1 MKNLLRIG
9 VDIGSTTIKM
19 VVINQKEKILF
30 KTYRRHLAD
39 IRNAFKSCLL
49 DAENTIKNNRLIFSI
64 SGSGG
69 MSIAE
74 KLKVEFIQEVIAS
87 TKAIQKHNPETDV
100 VIELGGE
107 DAKIT
112 YLNGG
117 IEQRMNGSCA
127 GGTGAFIDQMAS
139 LLNMDASS
147 LNEEAKNYT
156 NIYPI
161 AARCGVFAKT
171 DVQPLINEGAK
182 KSDIAIS
189 IFHAVVVQTISVLAC
204 GRPILGKVAFL
215 GGPLTFLSELR
226 KRFIDVLEL
235 KEDDVIFPDDSEL
248 YVALGAALSCEG
260 KNEYDYEEV
269 LKNLEDIKV
278 DEEHK
283 SDSLEP
289 LFKNEAE
296 YKEFKDRHDQNIIK
310 ELSIDEAK
318 GPCFLGIDAGSTT
331 TKAVLIN
338 DKSEILYSYY
348 ASNKGNP
355 VDTASGILKEIY
367 SNIPEGAQIVYSG
380 VTGYGEHLLKEA
392 FSIDIGEIETV
403 AHYKAAKFFC
413 KNVDFILDIGGQDMK
428 CLRIKDGTIQSITLN
443 EACSAGCGSFL
454 QAFAKSLGFEIK
466 DFAKK
471 AIFAKAPV
479 DLGSKCT
486 VFMNSKVKQAQK
498 EGFTVEDIA
507 AGLAYSVVKNSLYK
521 VIKLRNPDEL
531 GNNIVVQGGTF
542 YNEAV
547 LRSFELLSG
556 RNVVRPNISGL
567 MGAFGAAILAKEAY
581 ELKNKIA
588 CDEDETAATVESNIF
603 CEEKNLNIYDE
614 KDNTRGI
621 QILTNMNDDKPLH
634 ISTLVT
640 KENVDKIDMKST
652 NSRCKG
658 CSNSCLLTIN
668 RFPNGNKFIAGNK
681 CDIPLGNNKNNK
693 DIPNLYEYKYKRVFN
708 YKPLELSEAKRG
720 VIGIPRVLNM
730 YENYPLWFT
739 IFTKLGFRVELSEK
753 SSKKLYEKGLT
764 SIVSE
769 TACYPAKITHG
780 HVEDLI
786 EKGIKNIFYPCILH
800 ESREFKNATDTFNC
814 PVVTSY
820 AEVIKNNMDSIEK
833 NKVNFMNPFL
843 PIANKGKLKKRLKE
857 ALSIFNI
864 SQREISCAVEEAFKE
879 QENFRRDIREKGIE
893 TLEYIKNNNIQGI
906 LLGGRPYHVDPEI
919 NHGMPKLINSLGFAV
934 LTEDSVAHLGEIE
947 GKLNVV
953 DQWAYHS
960 RLYRASNFII
970 NNKNVNLVQLT
981 SFGCGLDSITTDAV
995 SEIIEKGSK
1004 IYTNIK
1010 IDEGSNLG
1018 AARIRLRSLKAA
1030 IDERKNIDTKSYI
1043 IESNKKSFVNPGKS
1057 KTIIVPQFSPI
1068 HFNILESAFRACGYD
1083 LIVLN
1088 NGDKAIDE
1096 GLKYVNN
1103 DICYPAIVVIGQ
1115 VIEAL
1120 KTGNYDLENT
1130 SILLAQTEGQCR
1142 FTNYTSVLEK
1152 ALKESGY
1159 EGIPVLSLSLAGI
1172 DKTNSLEGMNLN
1184 LVKKSIVGVIYGDL
1198 LSKVLH
1204 RVRPY
1209 EKIKG
1214 STDELYNKWNNI
1226 CRDSFNEP
1234 LKKNFKNIIT
1244 NIIKEFEELPRIDV
1258 YKPKVG
1264 LVGELLVKFNPI
1276 ANNKIVNMLEK
1287 EGVEVVHNDL
1297 LTLFLS
1303 SAKNQIFNYKH
1314 LDGKYINR
1322 LKGEIT
1328 IKLIEKYQK
1337 VYLEALKKS
1346 KIFYV
1351 TEKIDELA
1359 NNASKIISLGNQSG
1373 EGWKLPGEIME
1384 LESWGVNNVICMQP
1398 FGCLP
1403 SHAVAR
1409 GAIKSLKKLNNKLN
1423 IVTIEYDPGSSE
1435 VNQTNRIKLMLASA
1449 FDKI

>member
-1 MKNLLRIG
+1 MGNILKIG

-19 VVINQKEKILF
+19 VVINQDEKILF

-39 IRNAFKSCLL
+39 IRNAFKSCLE
-49 DAENTIKNNRLIFSI
+49 DAESIIKDKKLTFSI

-69 MSIAE
+69 MSLAE
-74 KLKVEFIQEVIAS
+74 KLNVEFIQEVIAS
-87 TKAIQKHNPETDV
+87 TKAIQINNPETDV

-117 IEQRMNGSCA
+117 VEQRMNGTCA

-139 LLNMDASS
+139 LLNMDAGK
-147 LNEEAKNYT
+147 LNEEAKSYT

-182 KSDIAIS
+182 KCDIAIS

-226 KRFIDVLEL
+226 KRFIEVLKL
-235 KEDDVIFPDDSEL
+235 KDEDVIFPQDSEL

-260 KNEYDYEEV
+260 KSEYDYHSI
-269 LKNLEDIKV
+269 LARLEDIKG
-278 DEEHK
+278 EEENK

-289 LFKNEAE
+289 LFKNKQE
-296 YKEFKDRHDQNIIK
+296 YDSFKERHDKSVVK
-310 ELSIDEAK
+310 EIDISMAEGK
-318 GPCFLGIDAGSTT
+318 CYLGIDAGSTT

-338 DKSEILYSYY
+338 EKCEILYSYY
-348 ASNKGNP
+348 AGNKGNP
-355 VDTASGILKEIY
+355 VDTAAGIIKEIY
-367 SNIPEGAQIVYSG
+367 SNIPEGAKIVYSG

-392 FSIDIGEIETV
+392 FSMDIGEIETV

-413 KNVDFILDIGGQDMK
+413 PDVDFILDIGGQDMK

-471 AIFAKAPV
+471 ALFAKSPV

-547 LRSFELLSG
+547 LRSFERLSG
-556 RNVVRPNISGL
+556 RNVIRPNIAGL
-567 MGAFGAAILAKEAY
+567 MGAFGAAILAKENY
-581 ELKNKIA
+581 EARA
-588 CDEDETAATVESNIF
+588 CYIDDETAATVENNISDN
-603 CEEKNLNIYDE
+603 KNDEVKANNI
-614 KDNTRGI
+614 
-621 QILTNMNDDKPLH
+621 H
-634 ISTLVT
+634 ISTLVS
-640 KENVDKIDMKST
+640 KENVDNIEMKST
-652 NSRCKG
+652 NSRCRG

-668 RFPNGNKFIAGNK
+668 RFPNGNRFIAGNK
-681 CDIPLGNNKNNK
+681 CDTPLGNNTKDKN
-693 DIPNLYEYKYKRVFN
+693 IPNLYEYKYNRIFN
-708 YKPLELSEAKRG
+708 YEPLELNKAKRG
-720 VIGIPRVLNM
+720 IIGIPRVLNM

-739 IFTKLGFRVELSEK
+739 LFTNLGFRVEISEK
-753 SSKKLYEKGLT
+753 SSKELYEKGLT

-769 TACYPAKITHG
+769 TACYPAKMTHG

-820 AEVIKNNMDSIEK
+820 AEVIKNNMDSLEE
-833 NKVNFMNPFL
+833 NNVNFMNPFL
-843 PIANKGKLKKRLKE
+843 PIANKSKLKKRLKD

-864 SQREISCAVEEAFKE
+864 SQREINYAVDKAWDE
-879 QENFRRDIREKGIE
+879 QENFKKDIREKGVE
-893 TLEYIKNNNIQGI
+893 TLKYIKDHNIQGI

-934 LTEDSVAHLGEIE
+934 FTEDSVAHLGEID

-970 NNKNVNLVQLT
+970 DHDDINLVQLT

-995 SEIIEKGSK
+995 AEILECGSK

-1030 IDERKNIDTKSYI
+1030 IEERRNKNIETSITKKDTKKFI
-1043 IESNKKSFVNPGKS
+1043 NPGKN

-1083 LIVLN
+1083 LVVLN
-1088 NGDKAIDE
+1088 NGDNAIDE

-1120 KTGNYDLENT
+1120 KSGRYDLENT
-1130 SILLAQTEGQCR
+1130 SILLAQSEGQCR

-1152 ALKESGY
+1152 ALKEAGY
-1159 EGIPVLSLSLAGI
+1159 EDLPVLSLSLAGV
-1172 DKTNSLEGMNLN
+1172 DKTNSLEGMNLD

-1198 LSKVLH
+1198 LSRVLH

-1214 STDELYNKWNNI
+1214 SADELYKKWTRI
-1226 CRDSFNEP
+1226 CRESFEEP
-1234 LKKNFKNIIT
+1234 LKKNFKSIISS
-1244 NIIKEFEELPRIDV
+1244 IIKEFEELPRIDV

-1276 ANNKIVNMLEK
+1276 ANNSIVNMLEK

-1297 LTLFLS
+1297 LSLFLS

-1314 LDGKYINR
+1314 LDGKYISK

-1337 VYLEALKKS
+1337 VYIDALKKS
-1346 KIFYV
+1346 RIFYV
-1351 TEKIDELA
+1351 TEKIDEMA
-1359 NNASKIISLGNQSG
+1359 HNASKIISLGNQSG

-1384 LESWGVNNVICMQP
+1384 LENWGVNNVVCMQP

-1409 GAIKSLKKLNNKLN
+1409 GTIKALKRLNNKLN

-1435 VNQTNRIKLMLASA
+1435 VNQNNRIKLMLASA

>member
-1 MKNLLRIG
+1 MGNILKIG

-19 VVINQKEKILF
+19 VVINQDEKILF

-39 IRNAFKSCLL
+39 IRNAFKSCLE
-49 DAENTIKNNRLIFSI
+49 DAESIIKDKKLTFSI

-69 MSIAE
+69 MSLAE
-74 KLKVEFIQEVIAS
+74 KLNVEFIQEVIAS
-87 TKAIQKHNPETDV
+87 TKAIQINNPETDV

-117 IEQRMNGSCA
+117 VEQRMNGTCA

-139 LLNMDASS
+139 LLNMDAGK
-147 LNEEAKNYT
+147 LNEEAKSYT

-182 KSDIAIS
+182 KCDIAIS

-226 KRFIDVLEL
+226 KRFIEVLKL
-235 KEDDVIFPDDSEL
+235 KDEDVIFPQDSEL

-260 KNEYDYEEV
+260 KSEYDYHSI
-269 LKNLEDIKV
+269 LARLEDIKG
-278 DEEHK
+278 EEENK

-289 LFKNEAE
+289 LFKNKQE
-296 YKEFKDRHDQNIIK
+296 YDSFKERHDKSVVK
-310 ELSIDEAK
+310 EIDISMAEGK
-318 GPCFLGIDAGSTT
+318 CYLGIDAGSTT

-338 DKSEILYSYY
+338 EKCEILYSYY
-348 ASNKGNP
+348 AGNKGNP
-355 VDTASGILKEIY
+355 VDTAAGIIKEIY
-367 SNIPEGAQIVYSG
+367 SNIPEGAKIVYSG

-392 FSIDIGEIETV
+392 FSMDIGEIETV

-413 KNVDFILDIGGQDMK
+413 PDVDFILDIGGQDMK

-471 AIFAKAPV
+471 ALFAKSPV

-547 LRSFELLSG
+547 LRSFERLSG
-556 RNVVRPNISGL
+556 RNVIRPNIAGL
-567 MGAFGAAILAKEAY
+567 MGAFGAAILAKENY
-581 ELKNKIA
+581 EARA
-588 CDEDETAATVESNIF
+588 CYIDDETAATVENNISDN
-603 CEEKNLNIYDE
+603 KNDEVKANNI
-614 KDNTRGI
+614 
-621 QILTNMNDDKPLH
+621 H
-634 ISTLVT
+634 ISTLVS
-640 KENVDKIDMKST
+640 KENVDNIEMKST
-652 NSRCKG
+652 NSRCRG

-668 RFPNGNKFIAGNK
+668 RFPNGNRFIAGNK
-681 CDIPLGNNKNNK
+681 CDTPLGNNTK
-693 DIPNLYEYKYKRVFN
+693 DRNIPNLYEYKYNRIFN
-708 YKPLELSEAKRG
+708 YEPLELNKAKRG
-720 VIGIPRVLNM
+720 IIGIPRVLNM

-739 IFTKLGFRVELSEK
+739 LFTNLGFRVEISEK
-753 SSKKLYEKGLT
+753 SSKELYEKGLT

-769 TACYPAKITHG
+769 TACYPAKMTHG

-820 AEVIKNNMDSIEK
+820 AEVIKNNMDSLEE
-833 NKVNFMNPFL
+833 NNVNFMNPFL
-843 PIANKGKLKKRLKE
+843 PIANKSKLKKRLKD

-864 SQREISCAVEEAFKE
+864 SQREINYAVDKAWDE
-879 QENFRRDIREKGIE
+879 QENFKKDIREKGVE
-893 TLEYIKNNNIQGI
+893 TLKYIKDHNIQGI

-934 LTEDSVAHLGEIE
+934 FTEDSVAHLGEID

-970 NNKNVNLVQLT
+970 DYDDINLVQLT

-995 SEIIEKGSK
+995 AEILECGSK

-1030 IDERKNIDTKSYI
+1030 IEERRNKNIETSITKKDTKKFI
-1043 IESNKKSFVNPGKS
+1043 NPGKN

-1083 LIVLN
+1083 LVVLN
-1088 NGDKAIDE
+1088 NGDNAIDE

-1120 KTGNYDLENT
+1120 KSGRYDLENT
-1130 SILLAQTEGQCR
+1130 SILLAQSEGQCR

-1152 ALKESGY
+1152 ALKEAGY
-1159 EGIPVLSLSLAGI
+1159 EDLPVLSLSLAGV
-1172 DKTNSLEGMNLN
+1172 DKTNSLEGMNLD

-1198 LSKVLH
+1198 LSRVLH

-1214 STDELYNKWNNI
+1214 SADELYKKWTRI
-1226 CRDSFNEP
+1226 CRESFEEP
-1234 LKKNFKNIIT
+1234 LKKNFKSIISS
-1244 NIIKEFEELPRIDV
+1244 IIKEFEELPRIDV

-1276 ANNKIVNMLEK
+1276 ANNSIVNMLEK

-1297 LTLFLS
+1297 LSLFLS

-1314 LDGKYINR
+1314 LDGKYISK

-1337 VYLEALKKS
+1337 VYIDALKKS
-1346 KIFYV
+1346 RIFYV
-1351 TEKIDELA
+1351 TEKIDEMA
-1359 NNASKIISLGNQSG
+1359 HNASKIISLGNQSG

-1384 LESWGVNNVICMQP
+1384 LENWGVNNVVCMQP

-1409 GAIKSLKKLNNKLN
+1409 GTIKALKKLNNKLN

-1435 VNQTNRIKLMLASA
+1435 VNQNNRIKLMLASA

>member
-1 MKNLLRIG
+1 MGNILKIG

-19 VVINQKEKILF
+19 VVINQDEKILF

-39 IRNAFKSCLL
+39 IRNAFKSCLE
-49 DAENTIKNNRLIFSI
+49 DAESIIKDKKLTFSI

-69 MSIAE
+69 MSLAE
-74 KLKVEFIQEVIAS
+74 KLNVEFIQEVIAS
-87 TKAIQKHNPETDV
+87 TKAIQINNPETDV

-117 IEQRMNGSCA
+117 VEQRMNGTCA

-139 LLNMDASS
+139 LLNMDAGK
-147 LNEEAKNYT
+147 LNEEAKSYT

-182 KSDIAIS
+182 KCDIAIS

-226 KRFIDVLEL
+226 KRFIEVLKL
-235 KEDDVIFPDDSEL
+235 KDEDVIFPQDSEL

-260 KNEYDYEEV
+260 KSEYDYHSI
-269 LKNLEDIKV
+269 LARLEDIKG
-278 DEEHK
+278 EEENK

-289 LFKNEAE
+289 LFKNKQE
-296 YKEFKDRHDQNIIK
+296 YDSFKERHDKSVVK
-310 ELSIDEAK
+310 EIDISMAEGK
-318 GPCFLGIDAGSTT
+318 CYLGIDAGSTT

-338 DKSEILYSYY
+338 EKCEILYSYY
-348 ASNKGNP
+348 AGNKGNP
-355 VDTASGILKEIY
+355 VDTAAGIIKEIY
-367 SNIPEGAQIVYSG
+367 SNIPEGAKIVYSG

-392 FSIDIGEIETV
+392 FSMDIGEIETV

-413 KNVDFILDIGGQDMK
+413 PDVDFILDIGCQDMK

-471 AIFAKAPV
+471 ALFAKSPV

-547 LRSFELLSG
+547 LRSFERLSG
-556 RNVVRPNISGL
+556 RNVIRPNIAGL
-567 MGAFGAAILAKEAY
+567 MGAFGAAILAKENY
-581 ELKNKIA
+581 EARA
-588 CDEDETAATVESNIF
+588 CYIDDETAATVENNISDN
-603 CEEKNLNIYDE
+603 KNDEVKANNI
-614 KDNTRGI
+614 
-621 QILTNMNDDKPLH
+621 H
-634 ISTLVT
+634 ISTLVS
-640 KENVDKIDMKST
+640 KENVDNIEMKST
-652 NSRCKG
+652 NSRCRG

-668 RFPNGNKFIAGNK
+668 RFPNGNRFIAGNK
-681 CDIPLGNNKNNK
+681 CDTPLGNNTK
-693 DIPNLYEYKYKRVFN
+693 DRNIPNLYEYKYNRIFN
-708 YKPLELSEAKRG
+708 YEPLELNKAKRG
-720 VIGIPRVLNM
+720 IIGIPRVLNM

-739 IFTKLGFRVELSEK
+739 LFTNLGFRVEISEK

-769 TACYPAKITHG
+769 TACYPAKMTHG

-820 AEVIKNNMDSIEK
+820 AEVIKNNMDSLEE
-833 NKVNFMNPFL
+833 NNVNFMNPFL
-843 PIANKGKLKKRLKE
+843 PIANKSKLKKRLKD

-864 SQREISCAVEEAFKE
+864 SQREINYAVDKAWDE
-879 QENFRRDIREKGIE
+879 QENFKKDIREKGVE
-893 TLEYIKNNNIQGI
+893 TLKYIKDHNIQGI

-934 LTEDSVAHLGEIE
+934 FTEDSVAHLGEID

-970 NNKNVNLVQLT
+970 DHDDINLVQLT

-995 SEIIEKGSK
+995 AEILECGSK

-1030 IDERKNIDTKSYI
+1030 IEERKNKNIETSITKKDTKKFI
-1043 IESNKKSFVNPGKS
+1043 NPGKN

-1083 LIVLN
+1083 LVVLN
-1088 NGDKAIDE
+1088 NGDNAIDE

-1120 KTGNYDLENT
+1120 KSGRYDLENT
-1130 SILLAQTEGQCR
+1130 SILLAQSEGQCR

-1152 ALKESGY
+1152 ALKEAGY
-1159 EGIPVLSLSLAGI
+1159 EDLPVLSLSLAGV
-1172 DKTNSLEGMNLN
+1172 DKTNSLEGMNLD

-1198 LSKVLH
+1198 LSRVLH

-1214 STDELYNKWNNI
+1214 SADELYKKWTRI
-1226 CRDSFNEP
+1226 CRESFEQP
-1234 LKKNFKNIIT
+1234 LKKNFKSIISS
-1244 NIIKEFEELPRIDV
+1244 IIKEFEELPRIDV

-1276 ANNKIVNMLEK
+1276 ANNSIVNMLEK

-1297 LTLFLS
+1297 LSLFLS

-1314 LDGKYINR
+1314 LDGKYISK

-1337 VYLEALKKS
+1337 VYIDALKKS
-1346 KIFYV
+1346 RIFYV
-1351 TEKIDELA
+1351 TEKIDEMA
-1359 NNASKIISLGNQSG
+1359 HNASKIISLGNQSG

-1384 LESWGVNNVICMQP
+1384 LENWGVNNVVCMQP

-1409 GAIKSLKKLNNKLN
+1409 GTIKALKKLNNKLN

-1435 VNQTNRIKLMLASA
+1435 VNQNNRIKLMLASA

>member
-1 MKNLLRIG
+1 MEDILRIG
-9 VDIGSTTIKM
+9 VDIGSTTIKI
-19 VVINQKEKILF
+19 VVIDQDKKILF
-30 KTYRRHLAD
+30 KTYRRHFAD
-39 IRNAFKSCLL
+39 IRNAFKSCLE
-49 DAENTIKNNRLIFSI
+49 DAESIIKDKKLTFSI

-69 MSIAE
+69 MSLAE
-74 KLKVEFIQEVIAS
+74 KLNIEFIQEVIAS
-87 TKAIQKHNPETDV
+87 TKAIQMNNPETDV

-117 IEQRMNGSCA
+117 VEQRMNGTCA
-127 GGTGAFIDQMAS
+127 GGTGAFIDQMAA
-139 LLNMDASS
+139 LLNMDAGM
-147 LNEEAKNYT
+147 LNEEAKKYT
-156 NIYPI
+156 NVYPI

-171 DVQPLINEGAK
+171 DIQPLINEGAK
-182 KSDIAIS
+182 KCDIAIS

-226 KRFIDVLEL
+226 KRFIEIL
-235 KEDDVIFPDDSEL
+235 KLKDEDVIFPNDSEL

-260 KNEYDYEEV
+260 DSKYDYYS
-269 LKNLEDIKV
+269 LLSKLEDIKY
-278 DEEHK
+278 EEKNK
-283 SDSLEP
+283 SNSLQP
-289 LFKNEAE
+289 LFKNKEE
-296 YKEFKDRHDQNIIK
+296 YDLFKCRHDKNVVKEFDINMAEGK
-310 ELSIDEAK
+310 
-318 GPCFLGIDAGSTT
+318 CYLGIDAGSTT
-331 TKAVLIN
+331 TKAILIN
-338 DKSEILYSYY
+338 EKCEIVYSYY
-348 ASNKGNP
+348 SGNNGSP
-355 VDTASGILKEIY
+355 VDTTAGILKELY
-367 SNIPEGAQIVYSG
+367 SNIPEGAEIVYSG

-413 KNVDFILDIGGQDMK
+413 PDVDFILDIGGQDMK
-428 CLRIKDGTIQSITLN
+428 CLRIKDGAIQSITLN

-454 QAFAKSLGFEIK
+454 QTFANSLGIEIG

-471 AIFAKAPV
+471 SLFAKSPV

-531 GNNIVVQGGTF
+531 GNSIVVQGGTF
-542 YNEAV
+542 YNESV
-547 LRSFELLSG
+547 LRSFEILSG
-556 RNVVRPNISGL
+556 RNVIRPNISGL
-567 MGAFGAAILAKEAY
+567 MGAFGAAIIAKESY
-581 ELKNKIA
+581 ENRVGSIY
-588 CDEDETAATVESNIF
+588 EEVSATVENTIVDINN
-603 CEEKNLNIYDE
+603 NLN
-614 KDNTRGI
+614 
-621 QILTNMNDDKPLH
+621 
-634 ISTLVT
+634 ISTLVS
-640 KENVDKIDMKST
+640 KYNVDNIKMEST

-668 RFPNGNKFIAGNK
+668 RFQNGNRFIAGNK
-681 CDIPLGNNKNNK
+681 CDTPVGNNTKYK
-693 DIPNLYEYKYKRVFN
+693 DIPNLYEYKYNRIFN
-708 YKPLELSEAKRG
+708 YEPLELSNAKRG

-739 IFTKLGFRVELSEK
+739 LFTSLGFRVEISGK

-769 TACYPAKITHG
+769 SVCYPAKITHG

-786 EKGIKNIFYPCILH
+786 EKGIKNIFYPCIIH
-800 ESREFKNATDTFNC
+800 ESREFSNATNTFNC

-820 AEVIKNNMDSIEK
+820 AEVIKNNMDNIEK
-833 NKVNFMNPFL
+833 NNVNFMNPFL
-843 PIANKGKLKKRLKE
+843 PIANKNKLKKRLKDT
-857 ALSIFNI
+857 LSIFNI
-864 SQREISCAVEEAFKE
+864 SQKDINYAVDKAWDE
-879 QENFRRDIREKGIE
+879 QENFKSDIKQKGVE
-893 TLEYIKNNNIQGI
+893 ALKYIKDNNIQGI

-919 NHGMPKLINSLGFAV
+919 NHGIPKLINSLGFAV
-934 LTEDSVAHLGEIE
+934 FTEDSLAHLGEIE
-947 GKLNVV
+947 GKLGVV

-960 RLYRASNFII
+960 RLYRSSNYII
-970 NNKNVNLVQLT
+970 NNDNINIVQLT
-981 SFGCGLDSITTDAV
+981 SFGCGLDSITTDTV
-995 SEIIEKGSK
+995 SEILKSGSK

-1030 IDERKNIDTKSYI
+1030 IEEGKNRNNKRLIVKKDTKKFI
-1043 IESNKKSFVNPGKS
+1043 NPGKN

-1068 HFNILESAFRACGYD
+1068 HFNILESVFRSCGYD

-1088 NGDKAIDE
+1088 NGNNAINE
-1096 GLKYVNN
+1096 GIKYVNN

-1120 KTGNYDLENT
+1120 KSGRYDLKNT
-1130 SILLAQTEGQCR
+1130 SILFAQSEGQCR

-1152 ALKESGY
+1152 ALNELGY
-1159 EGIPVLSLSLAGI
+1159 GDIPVLSLSLAGV
-1172 DKTNSLEGMNLN
+1172 DKINSLEGINFE
-1184 LVKKSIVGVIYGDL
+1184 LVKKSIVGIIYGDL
-1198 LSKVLH
+1198 LSRVLH
-1204 RVRPY
+1204 RIRPY

-1214 STDELYNKWNNI
+1214 STNELYEKWMHI
-1226 CRDSFNEP
+1226 CKESFKEP
-1234 LKKNFKNIIT
+1234 LKKNFKNNII
-1244 NIIKEFEELPRIDV
+1244 NIIKEFKDIPMIDV

-1276 ANNKIVNMLEK
+1276 ANNDIVNMLEN

-1297 LTLFLS
+1297 LSLFLS
-1303 SAKNQIFNYKH
+1303 SAKNQIFNYKY
-1314 LDGKYINR
+1314 LDGKYISK

-1337 VYLEALKKS
+1337 IYIEALKNS
-1346 KIFYV
+1346 KFFYV
-1351 TEKIDELA
+1351 TEKIDEVA

-1384 LESWGVNNVICMQP
+1384 LEKWGVNNVVCMQP

-1403 SHAVAR
+1403 SHSVAR
-1409 GAIKSLKKLNNKLN
+1409 GTIKSLKKINSKLN
-1423 IVTIEYDPGSSE
+1423 IVTIEYDPGSSQ
-1435 VNQTNRIKLMLASA
+1435 VNQNNRIKLMLASA

>member
-1 MKNLLRIG
+1 MGNILKIG

-19 VVINQKEKILF
+19 VVIDQDEKILF

-39 IRNAFKSCLL
+39 IRNAFKSCLE
-49 DAENTIKNNRLIFSI
+49 DAESIIKDKKLTFSI

-69 MSIAE
+69 MSLAE
-74 KLKVEFIQEVIAS
+74 KLNVEFIQEVIAS
-87 TKAIQKHNPETDV
+87 TKAIQINNPETDV

-117 IEQRMNGSCA
+117 VEQRMNGTCA

-139 LLNMDASS
+139 LLNMDAGK
-147 LNEEAKNYT
+147 LNEEAKSYT

-182 KSDIAIS
+182 KCDIAIS

-226 KRFIDVLEL
+226 KRFIEVLKL
-235 KEDDVIFPDDSEL
+235 KDEDVIFPQDSEL

-260 KNEYDYEEV
+260 KSEYDYHSI
-269 LKNLEDIKV
+269 LARLEDIKG
-278 DEEHK
+278 EEENK

-289 LFKNEAE
+289 LFKNKQE
-296 YKEFKDRHDQNIIK
+296 YDSFKERHDKSVVK
-310 ELSIDEAK
+310 EIDISMAEGK
-318 GPCFLGIDAGSTT
+318 CYLGIDAGSTT

-338 DKSEILYSYY
+338 EKCEILYSYY
-348 ASNKGNP
+348 AGNKGNP
-355 VDTASGILKEIY
+355 VDTAAGIIKEIY
-367 SNIPEGAQIVYSG
+367 SNIPEGAKIVYSG

-392 FSIDIGEIETV
+392 FSMDIGEIETV

-413 KNVDFILDIGGQDMK
+413 PDVDFILDIGGQDMK

-471 AIFAKAPV
+471 ALFAKSPV

-521 VIKLRNPDEL
+521 VIKLRNPNEL

-547 LRSFELLSG
+547 LRSFERLSG
-556 RNVVRPNISGL
+556 RNVIRPNIAGL
-567 MGAFGAAILAKEAY
+567 MGAFGAAILAKENY
-581 ELKNKIA
+581 EAIA
-588 CDEDETAATVESNIF
+588 CSINDETAATVENNIADN
-603 CEEKNLNIYDE
+603 KN
-614 KDNTRGI
+614 
-621 QILTNMNDDKPLH
+621 DKVKKNNLH
-634 ISTLVT
+634 ISNLVS
-640 KENVDKIDMKST
+640 KENVDNIEMKST

-668 RFPNGNKFIAGNK
+668 RFPNGNRFIAGNK
-681 CDIPLGNNKNNK
+681 CDTPLGNNTKDKN
-693 DIPNLYEYKYKRVFN
+693 IPNLYEYKYNRIFN
-708 YKPLELSEAKRG
+708 YEPLELNKAKRG
-720 VIGIPRVLNM
+720 IIGIPRVLNM

-739 IFTKLGFRVELSEK
+739 LFTNLGFRVEISEK
-753 SSKKLYEKGLT
+753 SSKELYEKGLT

-769 TACYPAKITHG
+769 TACYPAKMTHG

-820 AEVIKNNMDSIEK
+820 AEVIKNNMDSLEEE
-833 NKVNFMNPFL
+833 NVNFMNPFL
-843 PIANKGKLKKRLKE
+843 PIANKSKLKKRLKD

-864 SQREISCAVEEAFKE
+864 SQREINYAVDKAWDE
-879 QENFRRDIREKGIE
+879 QENFKKDIREKGVE
-893 TLEYIKNNNIQGI
+893 TLKYIKDHNIQGI

-934 LTEDSVAHLGEIE
+934 FTEDSVAHLGEID

-970 NNKNVNLVQLT
+970 DHDDINFVQLT

-995 SEIIEKGSK
+995 AEILECGSK

-1030 IDERKNIDTKSYI
+1030 IEERKNKNIETSITKKDTKKFI
-1043 IESNKKSFVNPGKS
+1043 NPGKN

-1083 LIVLN
+1083 LVVLN
-1088 NGDKAIDE
+1088 NGNNAIDE

-1120 KTGNYDLENT
+1120 KSGRYDLENT
-1130 SILLAQTEGQCR
+1130 SILLAQSEGQCR

-1152 ALKESGY
+1152 ALKEAGY
-1159 EGIPVLSLSLAGI
+1159 EDLPVLSLSLAGV
-1172 DKTNSLEGMNLN
+1172 DKTNSLEGMNLD

-1198 LSKVLH
+1198 LSRVLH

-1214 STDELYNKWNNI
+1214 SADELYKKWTRI
-1226 CRDSFNEP
+1226 CRESFEEP
-1234 LKKNFKNIIT
+1234 LKKNFKSIISS
-1244 NIIKEFEELPRIDV
+1244 IIKEFEELPRIDV

-1276 ANNKIVNMLEK
+1276 ANNSIVNMLEK

-1297 LTLFLS
+1297 LSLFLS

-1314 LDGKYINR
+1314 LDGKYISK

-1337 VYLEALKKS
+1337 VYIDALKKS
-1346 KIFYV
+1346 RIFYV
-1351 TEKIDELA
+1351 TEKIDEMA
-1359 NNASKIISLGNQSG
+1359 HNASKIISLGNQSG

-1384 LESWGVNNVICMQP
+1384 LENWGVNNVVCMQP

-1409 GAIKSLKKLNNKLN
+1409 GTIKALKKLNNKLN

-1435 VNQTNRIKLMLASA
+1435 VNQNNRIKLMLASA

>member
-1 MKNLLRIG
+1 MGNILKIG

-19 VVINQKEKILF
+19 VVINQDEKILF

-39 IRNAFKSCLL
+39 IRNAFKSCLE
-49 DAENTIKNNRLIFSI
+49 DAESIIKDKKLTFSI

-69 MSIAE
+69 MSLAE
-74 KLKVEFIQEVIAS
+74 KLNVEFIQEVIAS
-87 TKAIQKHNPETDV
+87 TKAIQINNPETDV

-117 IEQRMNGSCA
+117 VEQRMNGTCA

-139 LLNMDASS
+139 LLNMDAGK
-147 LNEEAKNYT
+147 LNEEAKSYT

-182 KSDIAIS
+182 KCDIAIS

-226 KRFIDVLEL
+226 KRFIEVLKL
-235 KEDDVIFPDDSEL
+235 KDEDVIFPQDSEL

-260 KNEYDYEEV
+260 KSEYDYHSI
-269 LKNLEDIKV
+269 LARLEDIKG
-278 DEEHK
+278 EEENK

-289 LFKNEAE
+289 LFKNKQE
-296 YKEFKDRHDQNIIK
+296 YDSFKERHDKSVVK
-310 ELSIDEAK
+310 EIDISMAEGK
-318 GPCFLGIDAGSTT
+318 CYLGIDAGSTT
-331 TKAVLIN
+331 TKVVLIN
-338 DKSEILYSYY
+338 EKCEILYSYY
-348 ASNKGNP
+348 AGNKGNP
-355 VDTASGILKEIY
+355 VDTAAGIIKEIY
-367 SNIPEGAQIVYSG
+367 SNIPEGAKIVYSG

-392 FSIDIGEIETV
+392 FSMDIGEIETV

-413 KNVDFILDIGGQDMK
+413 PDVDFILDIGGQDMK

-471 AIFAKAPV
+471 ALFAKSPV

-507 AGLAYSVVKNSLYK
+507 SGLAYSVVKNSLYK

-547 LRSFELLSG
+547 LRSFERLSG
-556 RNVVRPNISGL
+556 RNVIRPNIAGL
-567 MGAFGAAILAKEAY
+567 MGAFGAAILAKENY
-581 ELKNKIA
+581 EARA
-588 CDEDETAATVESNIF
+588 CYIDDETAATVENNISDN
-603 CEEKNLNIYDE
+603 KNDEVKANNI
-614 KDNTRGI
+614 
-621 QILTNMNDDKPLH
+621 H
-634 ISTLVT
+634 ISTLVS
-640 KENVDKIDMKST
+640 KENVDNIEMKST
-652 NSRCKG
+652 NSRCRG

-668 RFPNGNKFIAGNK
+668 RFPNGNRFIAGNK
-681 CDIPLGNNKNNK
+681 CDTPLGNNTK
-693 DIPNLYEYKYKRVFN
+693 DRNIPNLYEYKYNRIFN
-708 YKPLELSEAKRG
+708 YEPLELNKAKRG
-720 VIGIPRVLNM
+720 IIGIPRVLNM

-739 IFTKLGFRVELSEK
+739 LFTNLGFRVEISEK
-753 SSKKLYEKGLT
+753 SSKELYEKGLT

-769 TACYPAKITHG
+769 TACYPAKMTHG

-820 AEVIKNNMDSIEK
+820 AEVIKNNMDSLEE
-833 NKVNFMNPFL
+833 NNVNFMNPFL
-843 PIANKGKLKKRLKE
+843 PIANKSKLKKRLKD

-864 SQREISCAVEEAFKE
+864 SQREINYAVDKAWDE
-879 QENFRRDIREKGIE
+879 QENFKKDIREKGVE
-893 TLEYIKNNNIQGI
+893 TLKYIKDHNIQGI

-934 LTEDSVAHLGEIE
+934 FTEDSVAHLGEID

-970 NNKNVNLVQLT
+970 DHDDINLVQLT

-995 SEIIEKGSK
+995 AEILECGSK

-1030 IDERKNIDTKSYI
+1030 IEERKNKNIETSITKRDTKKFI
-1043 IESNKKSFVNPGKS
+1043 NPGKN

-1083 LIVLN
+1083 LVVLN
-1088 NGDKAIDE
+1088 NGDNAIDE

-1120 KTGNYDLENT
+1120 KSGRYDLENT
-1130 SILLAQTEGQCR
+1130 SILLAQSEGQCR

-1152 ALKESGY
+1152 ALKEAGY
-1159 EGIPVLSLSLAGI
+1159 EDLPVLSLSLAGV
-1172 DKTNSLEGMNLN
+1172 DKTNSLEGMNLD

-1198 LSKVLH
+1198 LSRVLH

-1214 STDELYNKWNNI
+1214 SADELYKKWTRI
-1226 CRDSFNEP
+1226 CRESFEEP
-1234 LKKNFKNIIT
+1234 LKKNFKSIISS
-1244 NIIKEFEELPRIDV
+1244 IIKEFEELPRIDV

-1276 ANNKIVNMLEK
+1276 ANNSIVNMLEK

-1297 LTLFLS
+1297 LSLFLS
-1303 SAKNQIFNYKH
+1303 SAKNQVFNYKH
-1314 LDGKYINR
+1314 LDGKYISK

-1337 VYLEALKKS
+1337 VYIDALKKS
-1346 KIFYV
+1346 RIFYV
-1351 TEKIDELA
+1351 TEKIDEMA
-1359 NNASKIISLGNQSG
+1359 HNASKIISLGNQSG

-1384 LESWGVNNVICMQP
+1384 LENWGVNNVVCMQP

-1409 GAIKSLKKLNNKLN
+1409 GTIKALKKLNNKLN

-1435 VNQTNRIKLMLASA
+1435 VNQNNRIKLMLASA

>member
-1 MKNLLRIG
+1 MGNILKIG

-19 VVINQKEKILF
+19 VVIDQDEKILF

-39 IRNAFKSCLL
+39 IRNAFKSCLE
-49 DAENTIKNNRLIFSI
+49 DAENIIKDKKLTFSI

-69 MSIAE
+69 MSLAE
-74 KLKVEFIQEVIAS
+74 KLNVEFIQEVIAS
-87 TKAIQKHNPETDV
+87 TKAIQINNPETDV

-117 IEQRMNGSCA
+117 VEQRMNGTCA

-139 LLNMDASS
+139 LLNMDAGR
-147 LNEEAKNYT
+147 LNEEAKDYT

-182 KSDIAIS
+182 KCDIAIS

-226 KRFIDVLEL
+226 KRFIEVLKL
-235 KEDDVIFPDDSEL
+235 KDEDIIFPQDSEL

-260 KNEYDYEEV
+260 KSEYDYHSI
-269 LKNLEDIKV
+269 LARLEDIKG
-278 DEEHK
+278 EEENK

-289 LFKNEAE
+289 LFKNKQE
-296 YKEFKDRHDQNIIK
+296 YDSFKERHDKSVVK
-310 ELSIDEAK
+310 EIDISMAEGK
-318 GPCFLGIDAGSTT
+318 CYLGIDAGSTT

-338 DKSEILYSYY
+338 EKCEILYSYY
-348 ASNKGNP
+348 AGNKGNP
-355 VDTASGILKEIY
+355 VDTAAGIIKEIY
-367 SNIPEGAQIVYSG
+367 SNIPEGAKIVYSG

-392 FSIDIGEIETV
+392 FSMDIGEIETV

-413 KNVDFILDIGGQDMK
+413 PDVDFILDIGGQDMK
-428 CLRIKDGTIQSITLN
+428 CLRIKDGTIQSIILN

-454 QAFAKSLGFEIK
+454 QAFAKSLGFEIE

-471 AIFAKAPV
+471 ALFAKSPV

-547 LRSFELLSG
+547 LRSFERLSG
-556 RNVVRPNISGL
+556 RNVIRPNIAGL
-567 MGAFGAAILAKEAY
+567 MGAFGAAILAKENY
-581 ELKNKIA
+581 EARA
-588 CDEDETAATVESNIF
+588 CSVNDETAATVENNISDN
-603 CEEKNLNIYDE
+603 KNDEVKANNI
-614 KDNTRGI
+614 
-621 QILTNMNDDKPLH
+621 H
-634 ISTLVT
+634 ISTLVS
-640 KENVDKIDMKST
+640 KENVDNIEMKST

-668 RFPNGNKFIAGNK
+668 RFPNGNRFIAGNK
-681 CDIPLGNNKNNK
+681 CDTPLGNNTKDKN
-693 DIPNLYEYKYKRVFN
+693 IPNLYEYKYNRIFN
-708 YKPLELSEAKRG
+708 YEPLELSKAKRG

-739 IFTKLGFRVELSEK
+739 LFTNLGFRVEISEK
-753 SSKKLYEKGLT
+753 SSKKLYEKALT

-769 TACYPAKITHG
+769 TACYPAKMTHG

-820 AEVIKNNMDSIEK
+820 AEVIKNNMDSLEE
-833 NKVNFMNPFL
+833 NNVNFMNPFL
-843 PIANKGKLKKRLKE
+843 PIANKSKLKKRLKNT
-857 ALSIFNI
+857 LSIFNI
-864 SQREISCAVEEAFKE
+864 SQKEINYAVDKAWDE
-879 QENFRRDIREKGIE
+879 QENFKKDIREKGVK
-893 TLEYIKNNNIQGI
+893 TLKYIKDHNIQGI

-934 LTEDSVAHLGEIE
+934 FTEDSVAHLGEID

-970 NNKNVNLVQLT
+970 DHDDINLVQLT

-995 SEIIEKGSK
+995 AEILECGSK

-1030 IDERKNIDTKSYI
+1030 IEERKNKNIETSITKKDTKKFI
-1043 IESNKKSFVNPGKS
+1043 NPGKN

-1083 LIVLN
+1083 LVVLN
-1088 NGDKAIDE
+1088 NGDNAIDE

-1120 KTGNYDLENT
+1120 KSGKYDLENT
-1130 SILLAQTEGQCR
+1130 SILLAQSEGQCR

-1152 ALKESGY
+1152 ALKEAGY
-1159 EGIPVLSLSLAGI
+1159 EELPVLSLSLAGV
-1172 DKTNSLEGMNLN
+1172 DKTNSLEGMNLD

-1198 LSKVLH
+1198 LSRVLH

-1214 STDELYNKWNNI
+1214 SADELYKKWTRI
-1226 CRDSFNEP
+1226 CRESFEEP
-1234 LKKNFKNIIT
+1234 LKKNFKSIISS
-1244 NIIKEFEELPRIDV
+1244 IIKEFEELPRIDV

-1276 ANNKIVNMLEK
+1276 ANNSIVNMLEK

-1297 LTLFLS
+1297 LSLFLS

-1314 LDGKYINR
+1314 LDGKYISK

-1337 VYLEALKKS
+1337 VYIDALKKS
-1346 KIFYV
+1346 RIFYV
-1351 TEKIDELA
+1351 TEKIDEMA
-1359 NNASKIISLGNQSG
+1359 HNASKIISLGNQSG

-1384 LESWGVNNVICMQP
+1384 LENWGVNNVVCMQP

-1409 GAIKSLKKLNNKLN
+1409 GTIKALKKLNNKLN

-1435 VNQTNRIKLMLASA
+1435 VNQNNRIKLMLASA

>member
-1 MKNLLRIG
+1 MGNILKIG

-19 VVINQKEKILF
+19 VVINQDEKILF

-39 IRNAFKSCLL
+39 IRNAFKSCLE
-49 DAENTIKNNRLIFSI
+49 DAESIIKDKKLTFSI

-69 MSIAE
+69 MSLAE
-74 KLKVEFIQEVIAS
+74 KLNVEFIQEVIAS
-87 TKAIQKHNPETDV
+87 TKAIQINNPETDV

-117 IEQRMNGSCA
+117 VEQRMNGTCA

-139 LLNMDASS
+139 LLNMDAGK
-147 LNEEAKNYT
+147 LNEEAKSYT

-182 KSDIAIS
+182 KCDIAIS

-226 KRFIDVLEL
+226 KRFIEVLKL
-235 KEDDVIFPDDSEL
+235 KDEDVIFPQDSEL

-260 KNEYDYEEV
+260 KSEYDYHSI
-269 LKNLEDIKV
+269 LARLEDIKG
-278 DEEHK
+278 EEENK

-289 LFKNEAE
+289 LFKNKQE
-296 YKEFKDRHDQNIIK
+296 YDSFKERHDKSVVK
-310 ELSIDEAK
+310 EIDISMAEGK
-318 GPCFLGIDAGSTT
+318 CYLGIDAGSTT
-331 TKAVLIN
+331 TKVVLIN
-338 DKSEILYSYY
+338 EKCEILYSYY
-348 ASNKGNP
+348 AGNKGNP
-355 VDTASGILKEIY
+355 VDTAAGIIKEIY
-367 SNIPEGAQIVYSG
+367 SNIPEGAKIVYSG

-392 FSIDIGEIETV
+392 FSMDIGEIETV

-413 KNVDFILDIGGQDMK
+413 PDVDFILDIGGQDMK

-471 AIFAKAPV
+471 ALFAKSPV

-507 AGLAYSVVKNSLYK
+507 SGLAYSVVKNSLYK

-547 LRSFELLSG
+547 LRSFERLSG
-556 RNVVRPNISGL
+556 RNVIRPNIAGL
-567 MGAFGAAILAKEAY
+567 MGAFGAAILAKENY
-581 ELKNKIA
+581 EARA
-588 CDEDETAATVESNIF
+588 CYIDDETAATVEENNISDN
-603 CEEKNLNIYDE
+603 KNDEVKANNI
-614 KDNTRGI
+614 
-621 QILTNMNDDKPLH
+621 H
-634 ISTLVT
+634 ISTLVS
-640 KENVDKIDMKST
+640 KENVDNIEMKST
-652 NSRCKG
+652 NSRCRG

-668 RFPNGNKFIAGNK
+668 RFPNGNRFIAGNK
-681 CDIPLGNNKNNK
+681 CDTPLGNNTK
-693 DIPNLYEYKYKRVFN
+693 DRNIPNLYEYKYNRIFN
-708 YKPLELSEAKRG
+708 YEPLELNKAKRG
-720 VIGIPRVLNM
+720 IIGIPRVLNM

-739 IFTKLGFRVELSEK
+739 LFTNLGFRVEISEK
-753 SSKKLYEKGLT
+753 SSKELYEKGLT

-769 TACYPAKITHG
+769 TACYPAKMTHG

-820 AEVIKNNMDSIEK
+820 AEVIKNNMDSLEE
-833 NKVNFMNPFL
+833 NNVNFMNPFL
-843 PIANKGKLKKRLKE
+843 PIANKSKLKKRLKD

-864 SQREISCAVEEAFKE
+864 SQREINYAVDKAWDE
-879 QENFRRDIREKGIE
+879 QENFKKDIREKGVE
-893 TLEYIKNNNIQGI
+893 TLKYIKDHNIQGI

-934 LTEDSVAHLGEIE
+934 FTEDSVAHLGEID

-970 NNKNVNLVQLT
+970 DHDDINLVQLT

-995 SEIIEKGSK
+995 AEILECGSK

-1030 IDERKNIDTKSYI
+1030 IEERRNKNIETSITKKDTKKFI
-1043 IESNKKSFVNPGKS
+1043 NPGKN

-1083 LIVLN
+1083 LVVLN
-1088 NGDKAIDE
+1088 NGDNAIDE

-1120 KTGNYDLENT
+1120 KSGRYDLENT
-1130 SILLAQTEGQCR
+1130 SILLAQSEGQCR

-1152 ALKESGY
+1152 ALKEAGY
-1159 EGIPVLSLSLAGI
+1159 EDLPVLSLSLAGV
-1172 DKTNSLEGMNLN
+1172 DKTNSLEGMNLD

-1198 LSKVLH
+1198 LSRVLH

-1214 STDELYNKWNNI
+1214 SADELYKKWTRI
-1226 CRDSFNEP
+1226 CRESFEEP
-1234 LKKNFKNIIT
+1234 LKKNFKSIISS
-1244 NIIKEFEELPRIDV
+1244 IIKEFEELPRIDV

-1276 ANNKIVNMLEK
+1276 ANNSIVNMLEK

-1297 LTLFLS
+1297 LSLFLS
-1303 SAKNQIFNYKH
+1303 SAKNQVFNYKH
-1314 LDGKYINR
+1314 LDGKYISK

-1337 VYLEALKKS
+1337 VYIDALKKS
-1346 KIFYV
+1346 RIFYV
-1351 TEKIDELA
+1351 TEKIDEMA
-1359 NNASKIISLGNQSG
+1359 HNASKIISLGNQSG

-1384 LESWGVNNVICMQP
+1384 LENWGVNNVVCMQP

-1409 GAIKSLKKLNNKLN
+1409 GTIKALKKLNNKLN

-1435 VNQTNRIKLMLASA
+1435 VNQNNRIKLMLASA

>member
-1 MKNLLRIG
+1 MGNILKIG

-19 VVINQKEKILF
+19 VVIDQDEKILF

-39 IRNAFKSCLL
+39 IRNAFKSCLE
-49 DAENTIKNNRLIFSI
+49 DAENIIKDKKLTFSI

-69 MSIAE
+69 MSLAE
-74 KLKVEFIQEVIAS
+74 KLNVEFIQEVIAS
-87 TKAIQKHNPETDV
+87 TKAIQINNPETDV

-117 IEQRMNGSCA
+117 VEQRMNGTCA

-139 LLNMDASS
+139 LLNMDAGR
-147 LNEEAKNYT
+147 LNEEAKDYT

-182 KSDIAIS
+182 KCDIAIS

-226 KRFIDVLEL
+226 KRFIEVLKL
-235 KEDDVIFPDDSEL
+235 KDEDIIFPQDSEL

-260 KNEYDYEEV
+260 KSEYDYHSI
-269 LKNLEDIKV
+269 LARLEDIKG
-278 DEEHK
+278 EEENK

-289 LFKNEAE
+289 LFKNKQE
-296 YKEFKDRHDQNIIK
+296 YDSFKERHDKSVVK
-310 ELSIDEAK
+310 EIDISMAEGK
-318 GPCFLGIDAGSTT
+318 CYLGIDAGSTT

-338 DKSEILYSYY
+338 EKCEILYSYY
-348 ASNKGNP
+348 AGNKGNP
-355 VDTASGILKEIY
+355 VDTAAGIIKEVY
-367 SNIPEGAQIVYSG
+367 SNIPEGAKIVYSG

-392 FSIDIGEIETV
+392 FSMDIGEIETV

-413 KNVDFILDIGGQDMK
+413 PDVDFILDIGGQDMK

-454 QAFAKSLGFEIK
+454 QAFAKSLGFEIE

-471 AIFAKAPV
+471 ALFAKSPV

-547 LRSFELLSG
+547 LRSFERLSG
-556 RNVVRPNISGL
+556 RNVIRPNIAGL
-567 MGAFGAAILAKEAY
+567 MGAFGAAILAKENY
-581 ELKNKIA
+581 EARA
-588 CDEDETAATVESNIF
+588 CSVNDETAATVENNISDN
-603 CEEKNLNIYDE
+603 KNDEVKANNI
-614 KDNTRGI
+614 
-621 QILTNMNDDKPLH
+621 H
-634 ISTLVT
+634 ISTLVS
-640 KENVDKIDMKST
+640 KENVDNIEMKST

-668 RFPNGNKFIAGNK
+668 RFPNGNRFIAGNK
-681 CDIPLGNNKNNK
+681 CDTPLGNNTKDKN
-693 DIPNLYEYKYKRVFN
+693 IPNLYEYKYNRIFN
-708 YKPLELSEAKRG
+708 YEPLELSKAKRG

-739 IFTKLGFRVELSEK
+739 LFTNLGFRVEISEK

-769 TACYPAKITHG
+769 TACYPAKMTHG

-820 AEVIKNNMDSIEK
+820 AEVIKNNMDSLEE
-833 NKVNFMNPFL
+833 NNVNFMNPFL
-843 PIANKGKLKKRLKE
+843 PIANKSKLKKRLKD

-864 SQREISCAVEEAFKE
+864 SQREINYAVDKAWDE
-879 QENFRRDIREKGIE
+879 QENFKKDIREKGVE
-893 TLEYIKNNNIQGI
+893 TLKYIKGHNIQGI
-906 LLGGRPYHVDPEI
+906 LLGARPYHVDPEI

-934 LTEDSVAHLGEIE
+934 FTEDSVAHLGEID

-970 NNKNVNLVQLT
+970 DHDDINLVQIT

-995 SEIIEKGSK
+995 AEILECGSK

-1030 IDERKNIDTKSYI
+1030 IEERKNKNIETSITKKDTKKFI
-1043 IESNKKSFVNPGKS
+1043 NPGKN

-1083 LIVLN
+1083 LVVLN
-1088 NGDKAIDE
+1088 NGDNAIDE

-1120 KTGNYDLENT
+1120 KSGKYDLENT
-1130 SILLAQTEGQCR
+1130 SILLAQSEGQCR

-1152 ALKESGY
+1152 ALKEAGY
-1159 EGIPVLSLSLAGI
+1159 EELPVLSLSLAGV
-1172 DKTNSLEGMNLN
+1172 DKTNSLEGMNLD

-1198 LSKVLH
+1198 LSRVLH

-1214 STDELYNKWNNI
+1214 SADELYKKWTRI
-1226 CRDSFNEP
+1226 CRESFEEP
-1234 LKKNFKNIIT
+1234 LKKNFKSIISS
-1244 NIIKEFEELPRIDV
+1244 IIKEFEELPRIDV

-1276 ANNKIVNMLEK
+1276 ANNSIVNMLEK

-1297 LTLFLS
+1297 LSLFLS

-1314 LDGKYINR
+1314 LDGKYISK

-1337 VYLEALKKS
+1337 VYIDALKKS
-1346 KIFYV
+1346 RIFYV
-1351 TEKIDELA
+1351 TEKIDEMA
-1359 NNASKIISLGNQSG
+1359 HNASKIISLGNQSG

-1384 LESWGVNNVICMQP
+1384 LENWGVNNVVCMQP

-1409 GAIKSLKKLNNKLN
+1409 GTIKALKKLNNKLN

-1435 VNQTNRIKLMLASA
+1435 VNQNNRIKLMLASA

>member
-1 MKNLLRIG
+1 MKNILRIG

-19 VVINQKEKILF
+19 VVINKEEEILF

-39 IRNAFKSCLL
+39 IRNAFKACLQ
-49 DAENTIKNNRLIFSI
+49 DAENILKDKELVFSI

-69 MSIAE
+69 MSLAE
-74 KLKVEFIQEVIAS
+74 KLNVEFIQEVIAS

-117 IEQRMNGSCA
+117 VEQRMNGTCA

-139 LLNMDASS
+139 LLNMDAGM
-147 LNEEAKNYT
+147 LNEEAKKYQH
-156 NIYPI
+156 IYPI

-182 KSDIAIS
+182 KCDIAIS

-204 GRPILGKVAFL
+204 GRPIVGKVAFL

-226 KRFIDVLEL
+226 KRFIEVLKL
-235 KEDDVIFPDDSEL
+235 KDENVIFPADSEL
-248 YVALGAALSCEG
+248 YVALGAALSCEE
-260 KNEYDYEEV
+260 KMKYDFKTIAAKLEE
-269 LKNLEDIKV
+269 IKS
-278 DEEHK
+278 EEENK

-289 LFKNEAE
+289 LFKNIDE
-296 YKEFKDRHDQNIIK
+296 YNEFKSRHDKDIVQ
-310 ELSIDEAK
+310 ERSINDAQGK
-318 GPCFLGIDAGSTT
+318 CFLGIDAGSTT

-338 DKSEILYSYY
+338 EKCEILYSYY
-348 ASNKGNP
+348 AGNKGNP
-355 VDTASGILKEIY
+355 VETAGEILKEIY
-367 SNIPEGAQIVYSG
+367 SEIPEGAEIVYSG

-392 FSIDIGEIETV
+392 FSMDIGQIETV

-413 KNVDFILDIGGQDMK
+413 PDVDFILDIGGQDMK
-428 CLRIKDGTIQSITLN
+428 CLRIKDGTIHSITLN

-471 AIFAKAPV
+471 ALFAKSPV

-521 VIKLRNPDEL
+521 VIKLRNPNEL
-531 GNNIVVQGGTF
+531 GHNIVVQGGTF

-556 RNVVRPNISGL
+556 RNVIRPNISGL
-567 MGAFGAAILAKEAY
+567 MGAFGAAILAKEQYEIKCMEAY
-581 ELKNKIA
+581 EEAAITVL
-588 CDEDETAATVESNIF
+588 EDENSQVIQEDDSKCRSCNNTMNKSEAAKIS
-603 CEEKNLNIYDE
+603 K
-614 KDNTRGI
+614 
-621 QILTNMNDDKPLH
+621 H
-634 ISTLVT
+634 ITTLIS
-640 KENVDKIDMKST
+640 KENVDKIEMKST
-652 NSRCKG
+652 NSRCRG
-658 CSNSCLLTIN
+658 CSNHCLLTIN
-668 RFPNGNKFIAGNK
+668 RFPNGNRFIAGNK
-681 CDIPLGNNKNNK
+681 CDTPLGSSTKNK
-693 DIPNLYEYKYKRVFN
+693 DIPNLYEYKYKRVFD
-708 YKPLELSEAKRG
+708 YTPLEMDKAKRG
-720 VIGIPRVLNM
+720 VIGLPRVLNM

-739 IFTKLGFRVELSEK
+739 LFTHLGFRVQLSGE

-769 TACYPAKITHG
+769 TACYPAKMSHG

-786 EKGIKNIFYPCILH
+786 ESGVKNIFYPCIIH
-800 ESREFKNATDTFNC
+800 ESREFSNATNTFNC

-820 AEVIKNNMDSIEK
+820 AEVIKNNMDSIDK
-833 NKVNFMNPFL
+833 NNVNFMNPFL
-843 PIANKGKLKKRLKE
+843 PIANKDKLKKRLKN
-857 ALSIFNI
+857 ALSIFSI
-864 SQREISCAVEEAFKE
+864 SQKEINNAVDKAWEE
-879 QENFRRDIREKGIE
+879 QEKFKQDMRKKGIE
-893 TLEYIKNNNIQGI
+893 TIRYMKEHNIQGI

-934 LTEDSVAHLGEIE
+934 LTEDSVAHLGEIQ
-947 GKLNVV
+947 GKINVV

-960 RLYRASNFII
+960 RLYRASNFILDKDNI
-970 NNKNVNLVQLT
+970 NLVQLT

-995 SEIIEKGSK
+995 SEILESGSK

-1030 IDERKNIDTKSYI
+1030 IDERKIKNTHTSIV
-1043 IESNKKSFVNPGKS
+1043 KKEEKKFVNPGKA

-1083 LIVLN
+1083 LVVLN
-1088 NGDKAIDE
+1088 NGDNAVDE

-1120 KTGNYDLENT
+1120 KTGKYDLDNT

-1152 ALKESGY
+1152 ALKEAGY
-1159 EGIPVLSLSLAGI
+1159 EDIPVLSLSLAGVN
-1172 DKTNSLEGMNLN
+1172 KNNSLAGMNLD

-1198 LSKVLH
+1198 LSRVLH

-1214 STDELYNKWNNI
+1214 SADELYEKWTVI
-1226 CRDSFNEP
+1226 CRDSFKEP
-1234 LKKNFKNIIT
+1234 LKKNFKHIIS
-1244 NIIKEFEELPRIDV
+1244 NIIKEFEELPRVDV

-1276 ANNKIVNMLEK
+1276 ANNKIVTMLEN

-1297 LTLFLS
+1297 LSLFLS

-1314 LDGKYINR
+1314 LDGTYINK

-1337 VYLEALKKS
+1337 VYIEALKKS

-1359 NNASKIISLGNQSG
+1359 HNASKVVSLGNQSG

-1384 LESWGVNNVICMQP
+1384 LENWGVNNVVCMQP

-1409 GAIKSLKKLNNKLN
+1409 GTIKALKKLNDKLN

-1449 FDKI
+1449 FNKI

>member
-1 MKNLLRIG
+1 MGNILKIG

-19 VVINQKEKILF
+19 VVIDQDEKILF

-39 IRNAFKSCLL
+39 IRNAFKSCLE
-49 DAENTIKNNRLIFSI
+49 DAENIIKDKKLTFSI

-69 MSIAE
+69 MSLAE
-74 KLKVEFIQEVIAS
+74 KLNVEFIQEVIAS
-87 TKAIQKHNPETDV
+87 TKAIQINNPETDV

-117 IEQRMNGSCA
+117 VEQRMNGTCA

-139 LLNMDASS
+139 LLNMHAGR
-147 LNEEAKNYT
+147 LNEEAKDYT

-182 KSDIAIS
+182 KCDIAIS

-226 KRFIDVLEL
+226 KRFIEVLKL
-235 KEDDVIFPDDSEL
+235 KDEDIIFPQDSEL

-260 KNEYDYEEV
+260 KSEYDYHSI
-269 LKNLEDIKV
+269 LARLEDIKG
-278 DEEHK
+278 EEENK

-289 LFKNEAE
+289 LFKNKQE
-296 YKEFKDRHDQNIIK
+296 YDSFKERHDKSVVK
-310 ELSIDEAK
+310 EIDISMAEGK
-318 GPCFLGIDAGSTT
+318 CYLGIDAGSTT

-338 DKSEILYSYY
+338 EKCEILYSYY
-348 ASNKGNP
+348 AGNKGNP
-355 VDTASGILKEIY
+355 VDTAAGIIKEIY
-367 SNIPEGAQIVYSG
+367 SNIPEGAKIVYSG

-392 FSIDIGEIETV
+392 FSMDIGEIETV

-413 KNVDFILDIGGQDMK
+413 PDVDFILDIGGQDMK

-454 QAFAKSLGFEIK
+454 QAFAKSLGFEIE

-471 AIFAKAPV
+471 ALFAKSPV

-547 LRSFELLSG
+547 LRSFERLSG
-556 RNVVRPNISGL
+556 RNVIRPNIAGL
-567 MGAFGAAILAKEAY
+567 MGAFGAAILAKENY
-581 ELKNKIA
+581 EARA
-588 CDEDETAATVESNIF
+588 CSVNDETAATVENNISDN
-603 CEEKNLNIYDE
+603 KNDEVKANNI
-614 KDNTRGI
+614 
-621 QILTNMNDDKPLH
+621 H
-634 ISTLVT
+634 ISTLVS
-640 KENVDKIDMKST
+640 KENVDNIEMKST

-668 RFPNGNKFIAGNK
+668 RFPNGNRFIAGNK
-681 CDIPLGNNKNNK
+681 CDTPLGNNTKDKN
-693 DIPNLYEYKYKRVFN
+693 IPNLYEYKYNRIFN
-708 YKPLELSEAKRG
+708 YEPLELSKAKRG

-739 IFTKLGFRVELSEK
+739 LFTNLGFRVEISEK

-769 TACYPAKITHG
+769 TACYPAKMTHG

-820 AEVIKNNMDSIEK
+820 AEVIKNNMDSLEE
-833 NKVNFMNPFL
+833 NNVNFMNPFL
-843 PIANKGKLKKRLKE
+843 PIANKSKLKKRLKNT
-857 ALSIFNI
+857 LSIFNI
-864 SQREISCAVEEAFKE
+864 SQKEINYAVDKAWDE
-879 QENFRRDIREKGIE
+879 QENFKKDIREKGVK
-893 TLEYIKNNNIQGI
+893 TLKYIKDHNIQGI

-934 LTEDSVAHLGEIE
+934 FTEDSVAHLGEID

-970 NNKNVNLVQLT
+970 DHDDINLVQLT

-995 SEIIEKGSK
+995 AEILECGSK

-1030 IDERKNIDTKSYI
+1030 IEERKNKNIETSITKRDTKKFI
-1043 IESNKKSFVNPGKS
+1043 NPGKN

-1083 LIVLN
+1083 LVVLN
-1088 NGDKAIDE
+1088 NGDNAIDE

-1120 KTGNYDLENT
+1120 KSGRYDLENT
-1130 SILLAQTEGQCR
+1130 SILLAQSEGQCR

-1152 ALKESGY
+1152 ALKEAGY
-1159 EGIPVLSLSLAGI
+1159 EDLPVLSLSLAGV
-1172 DKTNSLEGMNLN
+1172 DKTNSLEGMNLD

-1198 LSKVLH
+1198 LSRVLH

-1214 STDELYNKWNNI
+1214 SADELYKKWTRI
-1226 CRDSFNEP
+1226 CRESFEEP
-1234 LKKNFKNIIT
+1234 LKKNFKSIISS
-1244 NIIKEFEELPRIDV
+1244 IIKEFEELPRIDV

-1276 ANNKIVNMLEK
+1276 ANNSIVNMLEK

-1297 LTLFLS
+1297 LSLFLS

-1314 LDGKYINR
+1314 LDGKYISK

-1337 VYLEALKKS
+1337 VYIDALKKS
-1346 KIFYV
+1346 RIFYV
-1351 TEKIDELA
+1351 TEKIDEMA
-1359 NNASKIISLGNQSG
+1359 HNASKIISLGNQSG

-1384 LESWGVNNVICMQP
+1384 LENWGVNNVVCMQP

-1409 GAIKSLKKLNNKLN
+1409 GTIKALKKLNNKLN

-1435 VNQTNRIKLMLASA
+1435 VNQNNRIKLMLASA

>member
-1 MKNLLRIG
+1 MGNILKIG

-19 VVINQKEKILF
+19 VVIDQDEKILF

-39 IRNAFKSCLL
+39 IRNAFKSCLE
-49 DAENTIKNNRLIFSI
+49 DAESIIKDKKLTFSI

-69 MSIAE
+69 MSLAE
-74 KLKVEFIQEVIAS
+74 KLNVEFIQEVIAS
-87 TKAIQKHNPETDV
+87 TKAIQINNPETDV

-117 IEQRMNGSCA
+117 VEQRMNGTCA

-139 LLNMDASS
+139 LLNMDAGK
-147 LNEEAKNYT
+147 LNEEAKSYT

-182 KSDIAIS
+182 KCDIAIS

-226 KRFIDVLEL
+226 KRFIEVLKL
-235 KEDDVIFPDDSEL
+235 KDEDVIFPQDSEL

-260 KNEYDYEEV
+260 KSEYDYHSI
-269 LKNLEDIKV
+269 LARLEDIKG
-278 DEEHK
+278 EEENK

-289 LFKNEAE
+289 LFKNKQE
-296 YKEFKDRHDQNIIK
+296 YDSFKERHDKSVVK
-310 ELSIDEAK
+310 EIDISMAEGK
-318 GPCFLGIDAGSTT
+318 CYLGIDAGSTT

-338 DKSEILYSYY
+338 EKCEILYSYY
-348 ASNKGNP
+348 AGNKGNP
-355 VDTASGILKEIY
+355 VDTAAGIIKEIY
-367 SNIPEGAQIVYSG
+367 SNIPEGAKIVYSG

-392 FSIDIGEIETV
+392 FSMDIGEIETV

-413 KNVDFILDIGGQDMK
+413 PDVDFILDIGGQDMK

-471 AIFAKAPV
+471 ALFAKSPV

-521 VIKLRNPDEL
+521 VIKLRNPNEL

-547 LRSFELLSG
+547 LRSFERLSG
-556 RNVVRPNISGL
+556 RNVIRPNIAGL
-567 MGAFGAAILAKEAY
+567 MGAFGAAILAKENY
-581 ELKNKIA
+581 EAIA
-588 CDEDETAATVESNIF
+588 CSINDETAATVENNIADN
-603 CEEKNLNIYDE
+603 KN
-614 KDNTRGI
+614 
-621 QILTNMNDDKPLH
+621 DKVKKNNLH
-634 ISTLVT
+634 ISNLVS
-640 KENVDKIDMKST
+640 KENVDNIEMKST

-668 RFPNGNKFIAGNK
+668 RFPNGNRFIAGNK
-681 CDIPLGNNKNNK
+681 CDTPLGNNTKDKN
-693 DIPNLYEYKYKRVFN
+693 IPNLYEYKYNRIFN
-708 YKPLELSEAKRG
+708 YEPLELNKAKRG
-720 VIGIPRVLNM
+720 IIGIPRVLNM

-739 IFTKLGFRVELSEK
+739 LFTNLGFRVEISEK
-753 SSKKLYEKGLT
+753 SSKELYEKGLT

-769 TACYPAKITHG
+769 TACYTAKMTHG

-820 AEVIKNNMDSIEK
+820 AEVIKNNMDSLEEE
-833 NKVNFMNPFL
+833 NVNFMNPFL
-843 PIANKGKLKKRLKE
+843 PIANKSKLKKRLKD

-864 SQREISCAVEEAFKE
+864 SQREINYAVDKAWDE
-879 QENFRRDIREKGIE
+879 QENFKKDIREKGVE
-893 TLEYIKNNNIQGI
+893 TLKYIKDHNIQGI

-934 LTEDSVAHLGEIE
+934 FTEDSVAHLGEID

-970 NNKNVNLVQLT
+970 DHDDINLVQLT

-995 SEIIEKGSK
+995 AEILECGSK

-1030 IDERKNIDTKSYI
+1030 IEERKNKNIETSITKKDTKKFI
-1043 IESNKKSFVNPGKS
+1043 NPGKN

-1083 LIVLN
+1083 LVVLN
-1088 NGDKAIDE
+1088 NGNNAIDE

-1120 KTGNYDLENT
+1120 KSGRYDLENT
-1130 SILLAQTEGQCR
+1130 SILLAQSEGQCR

-1152 ALKESGY
+1152 ALKEAGY
-1159 EGIPVLSLSLAGI
+1159 EDLPVLSLSLAGV
-1172 DKTNSLEGMNLN
+1172 DKTNSLEGMNLD

-1198 LSKVLH
+1198 LSRVLH

-1214 STDELYNKWNNI
+1214 SADELYKKWTRI
-1226 CRDSFNEP
+1226 CRESFEEP
-1234 LKKNFKNIIT
+1234 LKKNFKSIISS
-1244 NIIKEFEELPRIDV
+1244 IIKEFEELPRIDV

-1276 ANNKIVNMLEK
+1276 ANNSIVNMLEK

-1297 LTLFLS
+1297 LSLFLS

-1314 LDGKYINR
+1314 LDGKYISK

-1337 VYLEALKKS
+1337 VYIDALKKS
-1346 KIFYV
+1346 RIFYV
-1351 TEKIDELA
+1351 TEKIDEMA
-1359 NNASKIISLGNQSG
+1359 HNASKIISLGNQSG

-1384 LESWGVNNVICMQP
+1384 LENWGVNNVVCMQP

-1409 GAIKSLKKLNNKLN
+1409 GTIKALKKLNNKLN

-1435 VNQTNRIKLMLASA
+1435 VNQNNRIKLMLASA

>member
-1 MKNLLRIG
+1 MGNILKIG

-19 VVINQKEKILF
+19 VVIDQDEKILF

-39 IRNAFKSCLL
+39 IRNAFKSCLE
-49 DAENTIKNNRLIFSI
+49 DAESIIKDKKLTFSI

-69 MSIAE
+69 MSLAE
-74 KLKVEFIQEVIAS
+74 KLNVEFIQEVIAS
-87 TKAIQKHNPETDV
+87 TKAIQINNPETDV

-117 IEQRMNGSCA
+117 VEQRMNGTCA

-139 LLNMDASS
+139 LLNMDAGK
-147 LNEEAKNYT
+147 LNEEAKSYT

-182 KSDIAIS
+182 KCDIAIS

-226 KRFIDVLEL
+226 KRFIEVLKL
-235 KEDDVIFPDDSEL
+235 KDEDVIFPQDSEL

-260 KNEYDYEEV
+260 KSEYDYHSI
-269 LKNLEDIKV
+269 LARLEDIKG
-278 DEEHK
+278 EEENK

-289 LFKNEAE
+289 LFKNKQE
-296 YKEFKDRHDQNIIK
+296 YDSFKERHDKSVVK
-310 ELSIDEAK
+310 EIDISMAEGK
-318 GPCFLGIDAGSTT
+318 CYLGIDAGSTT

-338 DKSEILYSYY
+338 EKCEILYSYY
-348 ASNKGNP
+348 AGNKGNP
-355 VDTASGILKEIY
+355 VDTAAGIIKEIY
-367 SNIPEGAQIVYSG
+367 SNIPEGAKIVYSG

-392 FSIDIGEIETV
+392 FSMDIGEIETV

-413 KNVDFILDIGGQDMK
+413 PDVDFILDIGGQDMK

-471 AIFAKAPV
+471 ALFAKSPV

-521 VIKLRNPDEL
+521 VIKLRNPNEL

-547 LRSFELLSG
+547 LRSFERLSG
-556 RNVVRPNISGL
+556 RNVIRPNIAGL
-567 MGAFGAAILAKEAY
+567 MGAFGAAILAKENY
-581 ELKNKIA
+581 EAIA
-588 CDEDETAATVESNIF
+588 CSINDETAATVENNIADN
-603 CEEKNLNIYDE
+603 KN
-614 KDNTRGI
+614 
-621 QILTNMNDDKPLH
+621 DKVKKNNLH
-634 ISTLVT
+634 ISNLVS
-640 KENVDKIDMKST
+640 KENVDNIEMKST

-668 RFPNGNKFIAGNK
+668 RFPNGNRFIAGNK
-681 CDIPLGNNKNNK
+681 CDTPLGNNTKDKN
-693 DIPNLYEYKYKRVFN
+693 IPNLYEYKYNRIFN
-708 YKPLELSEAKRG
+708 YEPLELNKAKRG
-720 VIGIPRVLNM
+720 IIGIPRVLNM

-739 IFTKLGFRVELSEK
+739 LFTNLGFRVEISEK
-753 SSKKLYEKGLT
+753 SSKELYEKGLT

-769 TACYPAKITHG
+769 TACYPAKMTHG

-820 AEVIKNNMDSIEK
+820 AEVIKNNMDSLEEE
-833 NKVNFMNPFL
+833 NVNFMNPFL
-843 PIANKGKLKKRLKE
+843 PIANKSKLKKRLKD

-864 SQREISCAVEEAFKE
+864 SQREINYAVDKAWDE
-879 QENFRRDIREKGIE
+879 QENFKKDIREKGVE
-893 TLEYIKNNNIQGI
+893 TLKYIKDHNIQGI

-934 LTEDSVAHLGEIE
+934 FTEDSVAHLGEID

-970 NNKNVNLVQLT
+970 DHDDINLVQLT

-995 SEIIEKGSK
+995 AEILECGSK

-1030 IDERKNIDTKSYI
+1030 IEERKNKNIETSITKKDTKKFI
-1043 IESNKKSFVNPGKS
+1043 NPGKN
-1057 KTIIVPQFSPI
+1057 KTIIVPQFSQI

-1083 LIVLN
+1083 LVVLN
-1088 NGDKAIDE
+1088 NGNNAIDE

-1120 KTGNYDLENT
+1120 KSGRYDLENT
-1130 SILLAQTEGQCR
+1130 SILLAQSEGQCR

-1152 ALKESGY
+1152 ALKEAGY
-1159 EGIPVLSLSLAGI
+1159 EDLPVLSLSLAGV
-1172 DKTNSLEGMNLN
+1172 DKTNSLEGMNLD

-1198 LSKVLH
+1198 LSRVLH

-1214 STDELYNKWNNI
+1214 SADELYKKWTRI
-1226 CRDSFNEP
+1226 CRESFEEP
-1234 LKKNFKNIIT
+1234 LKKNFKSIISS
-1244 NIIKEFEELPRIDV
+1244 IIKEFEELPRIDV

-1276 ANNKIVNMLEK
+1276 ANNSIVNMLEK

-1297 LTLFLS
+1297 LSLFLS

-1314 LDGKYINR
+1314 LDGKYISK

-1337 VYLEALKKS
+1337 VYIDALKKS
-1346 KIFYV
+1346 RIFYV
-1351 TEKIDELA
+1351 TEKIDEMA
-1359 NNASKIISLGNQSG
+1359 HNASKIISLGNQSG

-1384 LESWGVNNVICMQP
+1384 LENWGVNNVVCMQP

-1409 GAIKSLKKLNNKLN
+1409 GTIKALKKLNNKLN

-1435 VNQTNRIKLMLASA
+1435 VNQNNRIKLMLASA

>member
-1 MKNLLRIG
+1 MGNILKIG

-19 VVINQKEKILF
+19 VVIDQDEKILF

-39 IRNAFKSCLL
+39 IRNAFKSCLE
-49 DAENTIKNNRLIFSI
+49 DAESIIKDKKLTFSI

-69 MSIAE
+69 MSLAE
-74 KLKVEFIQEVIAS
+74 KLNVEFIQEVIAS
-87 TKAIQKHNPETDV
+87 TKAIQINNPETDV

-117 IEQRMNGSCA
+117 VEQRMNGTCA

-139 LLNMDASS
+139 LLNMDAGK
-147 LNEEAKNYT
+147 LNEEAKSYT

-182 KSDIAIS
+182 KCDIAIS

-226 KRFIDVLEL
+226 KRFIEVLKL
-235 KEDDVIFPDDSEL
+235 KDEDVIFPQDSEL

-260 KNEYDYEEV
+260 KSEYDYHSI
-269 LKNLEDIKV
+269 LARLEDIKG
-278 DEEHK
+278 EEENK

-289 LFKNEAE
+289 LFKNKQE
-296 YKEFKDRHDQNIIK
+296 YDSFKERHDKSVVK
-310 ELSIDEAK
+310 EIDISMAEGK
-318 GPCFLGIDAGSTT
+318 CYLGIDAGSTT

-338 DKSEILYSYY
+338 EKCEILYSYY
-348 ASNKGNP
+348 AGNKGNP
-355 VDTASGILKEIY
+355 VDTAAGIIKEIY
-367 SNIPEGAQIVYSG
+367 SNIPEGAKIVYSG

-392 FSIDIGEIETV
+392 FSMDIGEIETV

-413 KNVDFILDIGGQDMK
+413 PDVDFILDIGGQDMK

-471 AIFAKAPV
+471 ALFAKSPV

-547 LRSFELLSG
+547 LRSFERLSG
-556 RNVVRPNISGL
+556 RNVIRPNIAGL
-567 MGAFGAAILAKEAY
+567 MGAFGAAILAKENY
-581 ELKNKIA
+581 EARA
-588 CDEDETAATVESNIF
+588 CYIDDETAATVENNISDN
-603 CEEKNLNIYDE
+603 KNDEVKANNI
-614 KDNTRGI
+614 
-621 QILTNMNDDKPLH
+621 H
-634 ISTLVT
+634 ISTLVS
-640 KENVDKIDMKST
+640 KENVDNIEMKST
-652 NSRCKG
+652 NSRCRG

-668 RFPNGNKFIAGNK
+668 RFPNGNRFIAGNK
-681 CDIPLGNNKNNK
+681 CDTPLGNNTK
-693 DIPNLYEYKYKRVFN
+693 DRNIPNLYEYKYNRIFN
-708 YKPLELSEAKRG
+708 YEPLELNKAKRG
-720 VIGIPRVLNM
+720 IIGIPRVLNM

-739 IFTKLGFRVELSEK
+739 LFTNLGFRVEISEK
-753 SSKKLYEKGLT
+753 SSKELYEKGLT

-769 TACYPAKITHG
+769 TACYPAKMTHG

-820 AEVIKNNMDSIEK
+820 AEVIKNNMDSLEE
-833 NKVNFMNPFL
+833 NNVNFMNPFL
-843 PIANKGKLKKRLKE
+843 PIANKSKLKKRLKD

-864 SQREISCAVEEAFKE
+864 SQREINYAVDKAWDE
-879 QENFRRDIREKGIE
+879 QENFKKDIREKGVE
-893 TLEYIKNNNIQGI
+893 TLKYIKDHNIQGI

-934 LTEDSVAHLGEIE
+934 FTEDSVAHLGEID

-970 NNKNVNLVQLT
+970 DHDDINLVQLT

-995 SEIIEKGSK
+995 AEILECGSK

-1030 IDERKNIDTKSYI
+1030 IEERRNKNIETSITKKDTKKFI
-1043 IESNKKSFVNPGKS
+1043 NPGKN

-1083 LIVLN
+1083 LVVLN
-1088 NGDKAIDE
+1088 NGDNAIDE

-1120 KTGNYDLENT
+1120 KSGRYDLENT
-1130 SILLAQTEGQCR
+1130 SILLAQSEGQCR

-1152 ALKESGY
+1152 ALKEAGY
-1159 EGIPVLSLSLAGI
+1159 EDLPVLSLSLAGV
-1172 DKTNSLEGMNLN
+1172 DKTNSLEGMNLD

-1198 LSKVLH
+1198 LSRVLH

-1214 STDELYNKWNNI
+1214 SADELYKKWTRI
-1226 CRDSFNEP
+1226 CRESFEEP
-1234 LKKNFKNIIT
+1234 LKKNFKSIISS
-1244 NIIKEFEELPRIDV
+1244 IIKEFEELPRIDV

-1276 ANNKIVNMLEK
+1276 ANNSIVNMLEK

-1297 LTLFLS
+1297 LSLFLS

-1314 LDGKYINR
+1314 LDGKYISK

-1337 VYLEALKKS
+1337 VYIDALKKS
-1346 KIFYV
+1346 RIFYV
-1351 TEKIDELA
+1351 TEKIDEMA
-1359 NNASKIISLGNQSG
+1359 HNASKIISLGNQSG

-1384 LESWGVNNVICMQP
+1384 LENWGVNNVVCMQP

-1409 GAIKSLKKLNNKLN
+1409 GTIKALKKLNNKLN

-1435 VNQTNRIKLMLASA
+1435 VNQNNRIKLMLASA

>member
-1 MKNLLRIG
+1 MGNILKIG

-19 VVINQKEKILF
+19 VVINQDEKILF

-39 IRNAFKSCLL
+39 IRNAFKSCLE
-49 DAENTIKNNRLIFSI
+49 DAESIIKDKKLTFSI

-69 MSIAE
+69 MSLAE
-74 KLKVEFIQEVIAS
+74 KLNVEFIQEVIAS
-87 TKAIQKHNPETDV
+87 TKAIQINNPETDV

-117 IEQRMNGSCA
+117 VEQRMNGTCA

-139 LLNMDASS
+139 LLNMDAGK
-147 LNEEAKNYT
+147 LNEEAKSYT

-182 KSDIAIS
+182 KCDIAIS

-226 KRFIDVLEL
+226 KRFIEVLKL
-235 KEDDVIFPDDSEL
+235 KDEDVIFPQDSEL

-260 KNEYDYEEV
+260 KSEYDYHSI
-269 LKNLEDIKV
+269 LARLEDIKG
-278 DEEHK
+278 EEENK

-289 LFKNEAE
+289 LFKNKQE
-296 YKEFKDRHDQNIIK
+296 YDSFKERHDKSVVK
-310 ELSIDEAK
+310 EIDISMAEGK
-318 GPCFLGIDAGSTT
+318 CYLGIDAGSTT

-338 DKSEILYSYY
+338 EKCEILYSYY
-348 ASNKGNP
+348 AGNKGNP
-355 VDTASGILKEIY
+355 VDTAAGIIKEIY
-367 SNIPEGAQIVYSG
+367 SNIPEGAKIVYSG

-392 FSIDIGEIETV
+392 FSMDIGEIETV

-413 KNVDFILDIGGQDMK
+413 PDVDFILDIGGQDMK

-471 AIFAKAPV
+471 ALFAKSPV

-521 VIKLRNPDEL
+521 VIKLRNPNEL

-547 LRSFELLSG
+547 LRSFERLSG
-556 RNVVRPNISGL
+556 RNVIRPNIAGL
-567 MGAFGAAILAKEAY
+567 MGAFGAAILAKENY
-581 ELKNKIA
+581 EARA
-588 CDEDETAATVESNIF
+588 CYIDDETAATVENNISDN
-603 CEEKNLNIYDE
+603 KNDEVKANNI
-614 KDNTRGI
+614 
-621 QILTNMNDDKPLH
+621 H
-634 ISTLVT
+634 ISTLVS
-640 KENVDKIDMKST
+640 KENVDNIEMKST
-652 NSRCKG
+652 NSRCRG

-668 RFPNGNKFIAGNK
+668 RFPNGNRFIAGNK
-681 CDIPLGNNKNNK
+681 CDTPLGNNTK
-693 DIPNLYEYKYKRVFN
+693 DRNIPNLYEYKYNRIFN
-708 YKPLELSEAKRG
+708 YESLELNKAKRG
-720 VIGIPRVLNM
+720 IIGIPRVLNM

-739 IFTKLGFRVELSEK
+739 LFTNLGFRVEISEK
-753 SSKKLYEKGLT
+753 SSKELYEKGLT

-769 TACYPAKITHG
+769 TACYPAKMTHG

-820 AEVIKNNMDSIEK
+820 AEVIKNNMDSLEE
-833 NKVNFMNPFL
+833 NNVNFMNPFL
-843 PIANKGKLKKRLKE
+843 PIANKSKLKKRLKD

-864 SQREISCAVEEAFKE
+864 SQREINYAVDKAWDE
-879 QENFRRDIREKGIE
+879 QENFKKDIREKGVE
-893 TLEYIKNNNIQGI
+893 TLKYIKDHNIQGI

-934 LTEDSVAHLGEIE
+934 FTEDSVAHLGEID

-970 NNKNVNLVQLT
+970 DHDDINLVQLT

-995 SEIIEKGSK
+995 AEILECGSK

-1030 IDERKNIDTKSYI
+1030 IEERKNKNIETSITKKDTKKFI
-1043 IESNKKSFVNPGKS
+1043 NPGKN

-1083 LIVLN
+1083 LVVLN
-1088 NGDKAIDE
+1088 NGNNAINE

-1120 KTGNYDLENT
+1120 KSGRYDLENT
-1130 SILLAQTEGQCR
+1130 SILLAQSEGQCR

-1152 ALKESGY
+1152 ALKEAGY
-1159 EGIPVLSLSLAGI
+1159 EDLPVLSLSLAGV
-1172 DKTNSLEGMNLN
+1172 DKTNSLEGMNLD

-1198 LSKVLH
+1198 LSRVLH

-1214 STDELYNKWNNI
+1214 SADELYKKWTRI
-1226 CRDSFNEP
+1226 CRESFEEP
-1234 LKKNFKNIIT
+1234 LKKNFKSIISS
-1244 NIIKEFEELPRIDV
+1244 IIKEFEELPRIDV

-1276 ANNKIVNMLEK
+1276 ANNSIVNMLEK

-1297 LTLFLS
+1297 LSLFLS

-1314 LDGKYINR
+1314 LDGKYISK

-1337 VYLEALKKS
+1337 VYIDALKKS
-1346 KIFYV
+1346 RIFYV
-1351 TEKIDELA
+1351 TEKIDEMA
-1359 NNASKIISLGNQSG
+1359 HNASKIISLGNQSG

-1384 LESWGVNNVICMQP
+1384 LENWGVNNVVCMQP

-1409 GAIKSLKKLNNKLN
+1409 GTIKALKKLNNKLN

-1435 VNQTNRIKLMLASA
+1435 VNQNNRIKLMLASA

>member
-1 MKNLLRIG
+1 MGNILKIG

-19 VVINQKEKILF
+19 VVIDQDEKILF

-39 IRNAFKSCLL
+39 IRNAFKSCLE
-49 DAENTIKNNRLIFSI
+49 DAENIIKDKKLTFSI

-69 MSIAE
+69 MSLAE
-74 KLKVEFIQEVIAS
+74 KLNVEFIQEVIAS
-87 TKAIQKHNPETDV
+87 TKAIQINNPETDV

-117 IEQRMNGSCA
+117 VEQRMNGTCA

-139 LLNMDASS
+139 LLNMDAGR
-147 LNEEAKNYT
+147 LNEEAKDYT

-182 KSDIAIS
+182 KCDIAIS

-226 KRFIDVLEL
+226 KRFIEVLKL
-235 KEDDVIFPDDSEL
+235 KDEDIIFPQDSEL

-260 KNEYDYEEV
+260 KSEYDYHSI
-269 LKNLEDIKV
+269 LARLEDIKG
-278 DEEHK
+278 EEENK

-289 LFKNEAE
+289 LFKNKQE
-296 YKEFKDRHDQNIIK
+296 YDSFKERHDKSVVK
-310 ELSIDEAK
+310 EIDISMAEGK
-318 GPCFLGIDAGSTT
+318 CYLGIDAGSTT

-338 DKSEILYSYY
+338 EKCEILYSYY
-348 ASNKGNP
+348 AGNKGNP
-355 VDTASGILKEIY
+355 VDTAAGIIKEIY
-367 SNIPEGAQIVYSG
+367 SNIPEGAKIVYSG

-392 FSIDIGEIETV
+392 FSMDIGEIETV

-413 KNVDFILDIGGQDMK
+413 PDVDFILDIGGQDMK

-454 QAFAKSLGFEIK
+454 QAFAKSLGFEIE

-471 AIFAKAPV
+471 ALFAKSPV

-547 LRSFELLSG
+547 LRSFERLSG
-556 RNVVRPNISGL
+556 RNVIRPNIAGL
-567 MGAFGAAILAKEAY
+567 MGAFGAAILAKENY
-581 ELKNKIA
+581 EARA
-588 CDEDETAATVESNIF
+588 CSVNDETAATVENNISDN
-603 CEEKNLNIYDE
+603 KNDEVKANNI
-614 KDNTRGI
+614 
-621 QILTNMNDDKPLH
+621 H
-634 ISTLVT
+634 ISTLVS
-640 KENVDKIDMKST
+640 KENVDNIEMKST

-668 RFPNGNKFIAGNK
+668 RFPNGNRFIAGNK
-681 CDIPLGNNKNNK
+681 CDTPFGNNTKDKN
-693 DIPNLYEYKYKRVFN
+693 IPNLYEYKYNRIFN
-708 YKPLELSEAKRG
+708 YEPLELSKAKRG

-739 IFTKLGFRVELSEK
+739 LFTNLGFRVEISEK

-769 TACYPAKITHG
+769 TACYPAKMTHG

-820 AEVIKNNMDSIEK
+820 AEVIKNNMDSLEE
-833 NKVNFMNPFL
+833 NNVNFINPFL
-843 PIANKGKLKKRLKE
+843 PIANKSKLKKRLKD

-864 SQREISCAVEEAFKE
+864 SQREINYAVDKAWDE
-879 QENFRRDIREKGIE
+879 QENFKKDIREKGVE
-893 TLEYIKNNNIQGI
+893 TLKYIKGHNIQGI

-934 LTEDSVAHLGEIE
+934 FTEDSVAHLGEID

-970 NNKNVNLVQLT
+970 DHDDINLVQLT

-995 SEIIEKGSK
+995 AEILECGSK

-1030 IDERKNIDTKSYI
+1030 IEERKNKNIETSITKKDTKKFI
-1043 IESNKKSFVNPGKS
+1043 NPGKN

-1083 LIVLN
+1083 LVVLN
-1088 NGDKAIDE
+1088 NGDNAIDE

-1120 KTGNYDLENT
+1120 KSGRYDLENT
-1130 SILLAQTEGQCR
+1130 SILLAQSEGQCR

-1152 ALKESGY
+1152 ALKEAGY
-1159 EGIPVLSLSLAGI
+1159 EDLPVLSLSLAGV
-1172 DKTNSLEGMNLN
+1172 DKTNSLEGMNLD

-1198 LSKVLH
+1198 LSRVLH

-1214 STDELYNKWNNI
+1214 SADELYKKWTRI
-1226 CRDSFNEP
+1226 CRESFEEP
-1234 LKKNFKNIIT
+1234 LKKNFKSIISS
-1244 NIIKEFEELPRIDV
+1244 IIKEFEELPRIDV

-1276 ANNKIVNMLEK
+1276 ANNSIVNMLEK

-1297 LTLFLS
+1297 LSLFLS

-1314 LDGKYINR
+1314 LDGKYISK

-1337 VYLEALKKS
+1337 VYIDALKKS
-1346 KIFYV
+1346 RIFYV
-1351 TEKIDELA
+1351 TEKIDEMA
-1359 NNASKIISLGNQSG
+1359 HNASKIISLGNQSG

-1384 LESWGVNNVICMQP
+1384 LENWGVNNVVCMQP

-1409 GAIKSLKKLNNKLN
+1409 GTIKALKKLNNKLN

-1435 VNQTNRIKLMLASA
+1435 VNQNNRIKLMLASA